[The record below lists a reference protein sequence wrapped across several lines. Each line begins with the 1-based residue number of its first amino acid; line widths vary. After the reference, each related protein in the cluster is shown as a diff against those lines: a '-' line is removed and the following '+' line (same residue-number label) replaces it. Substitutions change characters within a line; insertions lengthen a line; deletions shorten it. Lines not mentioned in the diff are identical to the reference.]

1 MGGADGW
8 GGWGALPGSGAVPR
22 QAARAARTYAEDM
35 PLQQIILVRHGQSEG
50 NIAAELAQREG
61 LERIDVPAR
70 DPDVE
75 LSGTG
80 REQAAAVGRWL
91 SELPAEERPGIVWT
105 SPYRRARQ
113 TGEIALREASVEL
126 DFRIDERLRDRDMG
140 ITDMLTGAGIR
151 KKYPEEAE
159 RREWI
164 GKFYYRPP
172 GGESWAD
179 VAGRVRAVMS
189 DLAAVDA
196 HDIALVTAHDVVNLL
211 FCYVAEGLD
220 EDGVL
225 ERSRTNGLKNAAICR
240 IVRDPDA
247 PTGWVVTDYNLDDH
261 LRGEGVEVT
270 DQPGASDEVGTG
282 TDERPEDDDA

>member
-1 MGGADGW
+1 
-8 GGWGALPGSGAVPR
+8 
-22 QAARAARTYAEDM
+22 M

-113 TGEIALREASVEL
+113 TGEIALSEASVEL

-247 PTGWVVTDYNLDDH
+247 PTGWAVTDYNLDDH

>member
-1 MGGADGW
+1 MNRISSATAEITGVDR
-8 GGWGALPGSGAVPR
+8 PR
-22 QAARAARTYAEDM
+22 R
-35 PLQQIILVRHGQSEG
+35 LLVLRHGQTSHNASG
-50 NIAAELAQREG
+50 IWQG
-61 LERIDVPAR
+61 QTDT
-70 DPDVE
+70 D
-75 LSGTG
+75 LSDLG

-179 VAGRVRAVMS
+179 VAFRVRSVLT
-189 DLAAVDA
+189 DLANTEK
-196 HDIALVTAHDVVNLL
+196 HDRVLLAAHDVVILL

-220 EDGVL
+220 EESVL
-225 ERSRTNGLKNAAICR
+225 ERSRTNGLRNAAICR
-240 IVRDPDA
+240 LRRDEA
-247 PTGWVVTDYNLDDH
+247 SPTGWVVTDYNLDDH